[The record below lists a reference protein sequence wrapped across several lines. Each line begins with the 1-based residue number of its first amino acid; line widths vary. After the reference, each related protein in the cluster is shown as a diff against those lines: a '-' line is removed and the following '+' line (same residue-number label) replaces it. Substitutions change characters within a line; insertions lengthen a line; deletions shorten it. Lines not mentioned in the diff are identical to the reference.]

1 MRSYLTSVLMLSV
14 LCFSGCNA
22 DSVTPQKLP
31 DPSIVGLWKGV
42 NISFTGTNMS
52 YLDSPDEPLNI
63 ISLGY
68 DEDFAFD
75 FQENPN
81 RFIADGSYGFMTT
94 VSDFE
99 CSEDY
104 MTPNNLFETD
114 SFWTKSG
121 DLLTIQFLG
130 ETTVFTID
138 VLTEVNLVF
147 SAIVPFEQLML
158 PLDLQGEVLL
168 SIEFERM

>member
-1 MRSYLTSVLMLSV
+1 
-14 LCFSGCNA
+14 
-22 DSVTPQKLP
+22 
-31 DPSIVGLWKGV
+31 
-42 NISFTGTNMS
+42 
-52 YLDSPDEPLNI
+52 
-63 ISLGY
+63 
-68 DEDFAFD
+68 
-75 FQENPN
+75 
-81 RFIADGSYGFMTT
+81 
-94 VSDFE
+94 
-99 CSEDY
+99 